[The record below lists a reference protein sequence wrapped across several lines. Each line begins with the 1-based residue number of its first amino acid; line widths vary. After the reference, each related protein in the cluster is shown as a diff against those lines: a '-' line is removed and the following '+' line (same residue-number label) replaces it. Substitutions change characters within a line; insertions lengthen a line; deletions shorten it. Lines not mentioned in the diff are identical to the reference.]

1 MRREPLLAALLCVAG
16 AFLVLVGVGNPW
28 VLVQVAGGPLLPER
42 EIGVTGADLAPG
54 LRALGLVGLAGVP
67 ALAATRGRGRVL
79 VGVLL
84 LAVGAAVVAVVTRL
98 ELTGLRLLG
107 RAIMSDPVRE
117 AGGAV
122 GESGDLTG
130 WSLAT
135 ALGGLVL
142 ALAGLL
148 VAVRGRRW
156 TALGRTYEAPAAGA
170 PVAPAEGPAAERD
183 LWAALDRGEDPTGT
197 ADPPA
202 SGPPA
207 RG

>member
-16 AFLVLVGVGNPW
+16 AFLVLVAVGNPW
-28 VLVQVAGGPLLPER
+28 VLVEVAGGPLLPER
-42 EIGVTGADLAPG
+42 EVGVTGTELAPG

-67 ALAATRGRGRVL
+67 ALAATRGRGRVV
-79 VGVLL
+79 VGLLL
-84 LAVGAAVVAVVTRL
+84 LAVGAGVVVAVARL
-98 ELTGLRLLG
+98 ELAGLGLGG
-107 RAIMSDPVRE
+107 RALISDPVRE
-117 AGGAV
+117 AGGAQ
-122 GESGDLTG
+122 GEAFDLTG
-130 WSLAT
+130 WPIGT

-148 VAVRGRRW
+148 VAVRGPRW
-156 TALGRTYEAPAAGA
+156 TALGRTYDAPAAD
-170 PVAPAEGPAAERD
+170 APAPSADGPAAERD
-183 LWAALDRGEDPTGT
+183 LWAALDRGEDPTGP

>member
-16 AFLVLVGVGNPW
+16 AFLVLVGVRNPW
-28 VLVQVAGGPLLPER
+28 VLVQVVSSPLLPER
-42 EIGVTGADLAPG
+42 EVGVTGTDLAPG

-67 ALAATRGRGRVL
+67 ALAATRGRGRVV
-79 VGVLL
+79 VGLLL
-84 LAVGAAVVAVVTRL
+84 LAVGVAVVAVVVGL
-98 ELTGLRLLG
+98 ETTGLRLGG
-107 RAIMSDPVRE
+107 RAAVSDPVRE

-122 GESGDLTG
+122 GESWDLTG
-130 WSLAT
+130 WSIGT
-135 ALGGLVL
+135 AVGGLVL

-156 TALGRTYEAPAAGA
+156 TSLGRRYDAPSAVAAAPAA
-170 PVAPAEGPAAERD
+170 EGPVAERD
-183 LWAALDRGEDPTGT
+183 LWEALDRGEDPTGA

-202 SGPPA
+202 SGRPP

>member
-16 AFLVLVGVGNPW
+16 AFLVLVGVGNAW
-28 VLVQVAGGPLLPER
+28 VQVQVAGGLLLPER
-42 EIGVTGADLAPG
+42 QIGVTGTDLAPG

-79 VGVLL
+79 VGLLL
-84 LAVGAAVVAVVTRL
+84 LAVGVAVIAVVVNL
-98 ELTGLRLLG
+98 EATGLHLGG
-107 RAIMSDPVRE
+107 RAALSDPVRE

-122 GESGDLTG
+122 GESEDLTG
-130 WSLAT
+130 WSIGT
-135 ALGGLVL
+135 AVGGLVL

-156 TALGRTYEAPAAGA
+156 TSLGRRYDAPAAGA
-170 PVAPAEGPAAERD
+170 AAAAVRPAGERD
-183 LWAALDRGEDPTGT
+183 LWEALDRGEDPTGQ

-202 SGPPA
+202 SGLPP